1 MPVIGKTT
9 ITMND
14 DSNEVSSMTVNV
26 EVVDAGNFAAQ
37 ETLRD
42 DFIAA
47 VNGLSLGANIRNIS
61 SNCDR
66 VVDPSTLGTGRREI
80 KLEIQYAD
88 TVTFDRNVMLLPVF
102 DESLR
107 IAGTDDINTALPA
120 WTQFVTDAE
129 AYVLSPKG
137 NAINI
142 ISGALVGRNI

>member
-9 ITMND
+9 ISMND
-14 DSNEVSSMTVNV
+14 DSDEVSSVTVNV
-26 EVVDAGNFAAQ
+26 PVIDAGNFGVQ
-37 ETLRD
+37 EGFRNN
-42 DFIAA
+42 FIAA

-80 KLEIQYAD
+80 KLEVQYAF
-88 TVTFDRNVMLLPVF
+88 TVTFDRNVMLIPVF
-102 DESLR
+102 NEGLR

-129 AYVLSPKG
+129 LYVLSPKG
-137 NAINI
+137 NP
-142 ISGALVGRNI
+142 RNI